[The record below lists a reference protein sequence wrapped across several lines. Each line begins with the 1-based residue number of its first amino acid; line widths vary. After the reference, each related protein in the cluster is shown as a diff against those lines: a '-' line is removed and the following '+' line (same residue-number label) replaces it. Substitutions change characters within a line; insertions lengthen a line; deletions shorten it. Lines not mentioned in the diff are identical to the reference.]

1 VIVIFLRKGASEVKI
16 DRKINDIIIES
27 AGNIGRTISLLDET
41 GEILS
46 SSNEKLVESVDE
58 DFDDVDLSG
67 GLQCETVNGKTY
79 GKVDFEGH
87 RPLGLCI
94 EGTGKDIEGFIFFLR
109 KIIIEL
115 LKTSKK
121 KLGREEVFRRIILD
135 KTDALEIQEAVSD
148 FNIDN
153 DCARCVIIVQTVND
167 EAHKVYSAL
176 HTIFHMKEGD
186 MIVSLNRYVLA
197 LIKVVDEDLDMD
209 ALGELVLALHDT
221 ISNEIAAEAYIGVGG
236 VKTGLYNTRESFVE
250 AQEAINLGLMQQ
262 SNNASIFMFHKLL
275 LERFLQNIPRDARK
289 EFYDLAYSEPL
300 KKVLNEEMLTTVLT
314 FFDNN
319 LNLSEAARKLFI
331 HRNTLI
337 YRLEKIQKSTG
348 LDLRNFD
355 DAVLLK
361 TVIMIGK
368 SLSSNNRME

>member
-1 VIVIFLRKGASEVKI
+1 VKV

-27 AGNIGRTISLLDET
+27 ANNIGRDICLMDET
-41 GEILS
+41 GEILV
-46 SSNEKLVESVDE
+46 SNVQDIIGMVDDNFEGLEFDGNLSHIELNNKLYSMIN
-58 DFDDVDLSG
+58 FD
-67 GLQCETVNGKTY
+67 
-79 GKVDFEGH
+79 GH
-87 RPLGLCI
+87 RPLGLRI
-94 EGTGKDIEGFIFFLR
+94 DGADKEAEGYIFFLR
-109 KIIIEL
+109 KIIVEI

-135 KTDALEIQEAVSD
+135 KTDVLEIQEAVND
-148 FNIDN
+148 FNIQS
-153 DCARCVIIVQTVND
+153 DCARCVIIVQTIND
-167 EAHKVYSAL
+167 DANKIYRAL

-197 LIKVVDEDLDMD
+197 LVKTIDADIDMD
-209 ALGELVLALHDT
+209 ALGELVRALYET
-221 ISNEIAAEAYIGVGG
+221 INNEIAIDAHIGVGG
-236 VKTGLYNTRESFVE
+236 VKTGLYSIRESFVE

-262 SNNASIFMFHKLL
+262 SSSSIFMFHKLL
-275 LERFLQNIPRDARK
+275 LERFLQNIPRDTRK
-289 EFYDLAYSEPL
+289 EFYDLAYSESL
-300 KKVLNEEMLTTVLT
+300 KKVLNDEMLTTVLT
-314 FFDNN
+314 FFENN
-319 LNLSEAARKLFI
+319 LNLSEAARRLFI

>member
-1 VIVIFLRKGASEVKI
+1 M
-16 DRKINDIIIES
+16 
-27 AGNIGRTISLLDET
+27 
-41 GEILS
+41 
-46 SSNEKLVESVDE
+46 
-58 DFDDVDLSG
+58 
-67 GLQCETVNGKTY
+67 
-79 GKVDFEGH
+79 
-87 RPLGLCI
+87 
-94 EGTGKDIEGFIFFLR
+94 
-109 KIIIEL
+109 
-115 LKTSKK
+115 
-121 KLGREEVFRRIILD
+121 D
-135 KTDALEIQEAVSD
+135 KTDVLEIQEAVND
-148 FNIDN
+148 FNIDQ

-167 EAHKVYSAL
+167 DANKIYSAL

-197 LIKVVDEDLDMD
+197 LVKTIDADIDMD
-209 ALGELVLALHDT
+209 ALSELVRALYET
-221 ISNEIAAEAYIGVGG
+221 INNEIAIDAHIGVGG
-236 VKTGLYNTRESFVE
+236 VKSGLYSIRESFVE

-262 SNNASIFMFHKLL
+262 SSSSIFMFHKLL
-275 LERFLQNIPRDARK
+275 LERFLQNITRDTRK
-289 EFYDLAYSEPL
+289 EFYDLAYSESL
-300 KKVLNEEMLTTVLT
+300 KKVLNEEMLITVLT
-314 FFDNN
+314 FFENN

>member
-1 VIVIFLRKGASEVKI
+1 MKV
-16 DRKINDIIIES
+16 DRKLNDLIIES
-27 AGNIGRTISLLDET
+27 ANNIGRTVCLLDET
-41 GEILS
+41 GEIAVSNS
-46 SSNEKLVESVDE
+46 SELTGTIDE
-58 DFDDVDLSG
+58 DFEGIDFDSNSM
-67 GLQCETVNGKTY
+67 CKEVNN
-79 GKVDFEGH
+79 KVYSVINYDGH
-87 RPLGLCI
+87 RPLGLYI
-94 EGTGKDIEGFIFFLR
+94 EGSGKELEGYLFFLR
-109 KIIIEL
+109 KIIVEI
-115 LKTSKK
+115 LKTTKK
-121 KLGREEVFRRIILD
+121 KLGREEIFRRIILD
-135 KTDALEIQEAVSD
+135 KTDTLEIQEAVSD
-148 FNIDN
+148 FSIDTT
-153 DCARCVIIVQTVND
+153 CARCVIIVQTVND
-167 EAHKVYSAL
+167 EANKIYDAL

-197 LIKVVDEDLDMD
+197 LVKTIDADIDMD
-209 ALGELVLALHDT
+209 ALAELVLALHET
-221 ISNEIAAEAYIGVGG
+221 ISTEIAIEAHIGVGG
-236 VKTGLYNTRESFVE
+236 VKSGLYTIRESFCE

-262 SNNASIFMFHKLL
+262 SSSNIFMFHKLL
-275 LERFLQNIPRDARK
+275 LERFMQNIPRDGRK

-300 KKVLNEEMLTTVLT
+300 KKVLSDEMLTTVLK

>member
-1 VIVIFLRKGASEVKI
+1 MKV
-16 DRKINDIIIES
+16 DRKINDLIIES
-27 AGNIGRTISLLDET
+27 ASNIGKNICLLDET

-46 SSNEKLVESVDE
+46 SNNSALLGTVDEEFESVEFGSDSIGE
-58 DFDDVDLSG
+58 SASG
-67 GLQCETVNGKTY
+67 KIYSLIKY
-79 GKVDFEGH
+79 DGH
-87 RPLGLCI
+87 RPLGLYV
-94 EGTGKDIEGFIFFLR
+94 EGKGKDIHGYLFFLR
-109 KIIIEL
+109 KIIVEI

-135 KTDALEIQEAVSD
+135 KTDALEIQEAVAD
-148 FNIDN
+148 FNIEQDN
-153 DCARCVIIVQTVND
+153 SRCVIIIQTIND
-167 EAHKVYSAL
+167 EANKVYDAL

-197 LIKVVDEDLDMD
+197 LVKTIDADIDMD
-209 ALGELVLALHDT
+209 ALSELVLALHET
-221 ISNEIAAEAYIGVGG
+221 ISGEIAVEAYIGVGG
-236 VKTGLYNTRESFVE
+236 VKSGLYSIRESFIE

-262 SNNASIFMFHKLL
+262 NNSNIFLFHKLL
-275 LERFLQNIPRDARK
+275 LERFLQNIPRDGRK
-289 EFYDLAYSEPL
+289 EFYDLAYSESL

-314 FFDNN
+314 FFANN

-337 YRLEKIQKSTG
+337 YRLEKIQKTTG

-368 SLSSNNRME
+368 SLTSNNRME

>member
-1 VIVIFLRKGASEVKI
+1 MKI

-27 AGNIGRTISLLDET
+27 SNNIKRTISLLDET
-41 GEILS
+41 GEIIVS
-46 SSNEKLVESVDE
+46 SDENLAATVDE
-58 DFDDVDLSG
+58 DFEGFNLNGDNLYESI
-67 GLQCETVNGKTY
+67 NGKTY
-79 GKVDFEGH
+79 GVIDFEGH
-87 RPLGLCI
+87 RPLGLCV
-94 EGTGKDIEGFIFFLR
+94 EGVGKDAEGFLFLIS
-109 KIIIEL
+109 KIVVEI

-148 FNIDN
+148 FNIDT

-167 EAHKVYSAL
+167 EAQKVYNAL

-197 LIKVVDEDLDMD
+197 LVKVVNEELDMD
-209 ALGELVLALHDT
+209 ALSELVLALHET
-221 ISNEIAAEAYIGVGG
+221 ISHEIAIEAYIGVGG
-236 VKTGLYNTRESFVE
+236 VKTGLYNTRESFIE

-262 SNNASIFMFHKLL
+262 SNASIFMFHKLL

-289 EFYDLAYSEPL
+289 EFYDIAYSESL
-300 KKVLNEEMLTTVLT
+300 KKVFNEEMLATVLT

>member
-1 VIVIFLRKGASEVKI
+1 VKI
-16 DRKINDIIIES
+16 DRKISDIITES
-27 AGNIGRTISLLDET
+27 ASNIGKTICMLDET
-41 GEILS
+41 GEIVASSENQLVGTIDEDYEALEFDS
-46 SSNEKLVESVDE
+46 SSQCAESNNKVY
-58 DFDDVDLSG
+58 SI
-67 GLQCETVNGKTY
+67 VNY
-79 GKVDFEGH
+79 DGH
-87 RPLGLCI
+87 RPLGLSI
-94 EGTGKDIEGFIFFLR
+94 AGEGKEAEGYLFFLR
-109 KIIIEL
+109 KIIIEI
-115 LKTSKK
+115 LKTTRK

-135 KTDALEIQEAVSD
+135 KTDALEIQEAVAD
-148 FNIDN
+148 FNIDT

-167 EAHKVYSAL
+167 DANKVYRAL
-176 HTIFHMKEGD
+176 HTIFRMKEGD

-197 LIKVVDEDLDMD
+197 LIKTIDADLDMD
-209 ALGELVLALHDT
+209 SLSELVLALHET
-221 ISNEIAAEAYIGVGG
+221 ISNEIATEAHIGVGG
-236 VKTGLYNTRESFVE
+236 VKTGLYSIRESFIE

-262 SNNASIFMFHKLL
+262 SSSNIFMFHKLL
-275 LERFLQNIPRDARK
+275 LERFLQNIPREVRK
-289 EFYDLAYSEPL
+289 EFYDLAYSDSL
-300 KKVLNEEMLTTVLT
+300 KKILNEEMLITVLM
-314 FFDNN
+314 FFENN

>member
-1 VIVIFLRKGASEVKI
+1 MKV
-16 DRKINDIIIES
+16 DRKISDIIIES
-27 AGNIGRTISLLDET
+27 ADNIGRTVCLLDET
-41 GEILS
+41 GEILV
-46 SSNEKLVESVDE
+46 SNNKELEGTVDE
-58 DFDDVDLSG
+58 DYERIEFNSNSISKVVNNKVYGLIDFD
-67 GLQCETVNGKTY
+67 
-79 GKVDFEGH
+79 GH
-87 RPLGLCI
+87 RPLGLYI
-94 EGTGKDIEGFIFFLR
+94 GGKEKDVEGYIFFLR
-109 KIIIEL
+109 KLIIEI
-115 LKTSKK
+115 LKTTKK

-135 KTDALEIQEAVSD
+135 KTDALEIQEAVAD
-148 FNIDN
+148 FNINTDSS
-153 DCARCVIIVQTVND
+153 RCVIIVQTVND
-167 EAHKVYSAL
+167 EANKIYNAL

-197 LIKVVDEDLDMD
+197 LVKIIDVDIDMD
-209 ALGELVLALHDT
+209 SLGELVLALHET
-221 ISNEIAAEAYIGVGG
+221 IQNEIAIDAHIGVGG
-236 VKTGLYNTRESFVE
+236 IKTGLYSIRESFVE
-250 AQEAINLGLMQQ
+250 AQDAINLGLMQQ
-262 SNNASIFMFHKLL
+262 SNSNIFMFHKLL
-275 LERFLQNIPRDARK
+275 LERFLQNIPRDGRK
-289 EFYDLAYSEPL
+289 EFYSLAYSESL
-300 KKVLNEEMLTTVLT
+300 KKVLNDEMLSTVLT

>member
-1 VIVIFLRKGASEVKI
+1 VKV

-27 AGNIGRTISLLDET
+27 ANNIGRNICLIDET
-41 GEILS
+41 GEIVV
-46 SSNEKLVESVDE
+46 SNVEGMIDSVDE
-58 DFDDVDLSG
+58 NFEGIEFEGNSSHVVSHD
-67 GLQCETVNGKTY
+67 KTY
-79 GKVDFEGH
+79 SMINYNGH
-87 RPLGLCI
+87 RPLGLRI
-94 EGTGKDIEGFIFFLR
+94 DGADKETEGYIFFLK
-109 KIIIEL
+109 KIIVEI

-135 KTDALEIQEAVSD
+135 KTDVLEIQEAVND
-148 FNIDN
+148 FNIDQE
-153 DCARCVIIVQTVND
+153 CARCVIIVQTVHD
-167 EAHKVYSAL
+167 EANKIYDAL
-176 HTIFHMKEGD
+176 HTIFRMKEGD

-197 LIKVVDEDLDMD
+197 LVKTIDADLDMD
-209 ALGELVLALHDT
+209 SLSELVRALHET
-221 ISNEIAAEAYIGVGG
+221 INNEIAIDAYIGVGG
-236 VKTGLYNTRESFVE
+236 VKTGLYSIRESFVE

-262 SNNASIFMFHKLL
+262 SSSSIFIFHKLL
-275 LERFLQNIPRDARK
+275 LERFLQNIPRDTRK
-289 EFYDLAYSEPL
+289 EFYSLAYSESL
-300 KKVLNEEMLTTVLT
+300 KKVLNDEMLSTVLT
-314 FFDNN
+314 FFGNN

-337 YRLEKIQKSTG
+337 YRLEKIQKITG